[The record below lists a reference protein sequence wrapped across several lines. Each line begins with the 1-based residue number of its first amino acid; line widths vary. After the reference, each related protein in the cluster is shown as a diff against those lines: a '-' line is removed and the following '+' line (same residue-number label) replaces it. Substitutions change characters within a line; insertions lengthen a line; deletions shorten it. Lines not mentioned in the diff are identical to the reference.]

1 MSNKVSSNSMKLITV
16 KLPEA
21 LVEGIDE
28 LVRAGMYP
36 SRSAVVRAAVRDLLK
51 SELWQQIAR

>member
-1 MSNKVSSNSMKLITV
+1 MPVIMRLVTI

-28 LVRAGMYP
+28 LVKSGMYP
-36 SRSAVVRAAVRDLLK
+36 SRSALVRTAVRDLVK
-51 SELWQQIAR
+51 SELWARQPPR

>member
-1 MSNKVSSNSMKLITV
+1 MKLITV